1 MKKVS
6 IVIGLYN
13 SEKTIGYVVNEIKET
28 FAAQSEYDYE
38 IVLVDDHSPD
48 KVYSVAKNMAKED
61 SKIKV
66 IHLAKN
72 VGQTNAVIEGYKY
85 AKGDYIVEMDDDY
98 QMPGYEIPRMVKEL
112 EQGNYDVIFAKYPE
126 QKESLFRRIGS
137 KINNRTSAWTVGKPK
152 DIRVNSF
159 FIMRKFVK
167 DAVIQYSNN
176 YPYIYGII
184 FAITQNI
191 ANIEVEHRERKSGKS
206 NYTTKAL
213 TRLWLNGVL
222 NFSIHPLRVAT
233 KFGFFV
239 TIVGVLAAIIL
250 LIQRLVSGTSVL
262 GWTSLMIT
270 IIVFSGVQ
278 LISVG
283 VIGEYLGRMYISK
296 SGIPRATIK
305 EIVDEENK

>member
-1 MKKVS
+1 MVD
-6 IVIGLYN
+6 
-13 SEKTIGYVVNEIKET
+13 EIKEI

-61 SKIKV
+61 SRIKV
-66 IHLAKN
+66 IYLAKN

-159 FIMRKFVK
+159 FIMRRFVK
-167 DAVIQYSNN
+167 DAVVQYSNN

-191 ANIEVEHRERKSGKS
+191 ANIEVEHREKERK
-206 NYTTKAL
+206 
-213 TRLWLNGVL
+213 
-222 NFSIHPLRVAT
+222 I
-233 KFGFFV
+233 
-239 TIVGVLAAIIL
+239 
-250 LIQRLVSGTSVL
+250 
-262 GWTSLMIT
+262 
-270 IIVFSGVQ
+270 
-278 LISVG
+278 
-283 VIGEYLGRMYISK
+283 
-296 SGIPRATIK
+296 
-305 EIVDEENK
+305 

>member
-13 SEKTIGYVVNEIKET
+13 SEKTIGYVVDEIKET

-61 SKIKV
+61 SRIKV

-85 AKGDYIVEMDDDY
+85 AQGDYIVEMDDDY

-137 KINNRTSAWTVGKPK
+137 RVNNRTSAWTVGKPK

-159 FIMRKFVK
+159 FVMRRFVK
-167 DAVIQYSNN
+167 DAVVQYSNN

-239 TIVGVLAAIIL
+239 TIAGIIAAIVL
-250 LIQRLVSGTSVL
+250 LIQRLISGTSVL

-305 EIVDEENK
+305 EIVDNEDE